1 MSTFTNTTK
10 NSVTALNTDKNIS
23 TFANTPNSHGLYYI
37 LTDIL
42 DYVMVGSSEDEY
54 LIWDEPTSYT
64 NLVKS

>member
-1 MSTFTNTTK
+1 MASFTNTVKNSATATNITKNIVTFTNQ
-10 NSVTALNTDKNIS
+10 N
-23 TFANTPNSHGLYYI
+23 NSHGLYYI

-64 NLVKS
+64 NIAKS